1 VLGTLHHLYFSG
13 TTTAVIALGASFSVL
28 EVVPLALIG
37 LEAYSTWKRQHSA
50 PWMARYRW
58 PIMFFVAVSFW
69 NLVGAGMF
77 GFLVNTPIALYY
89 MQGLNLT
96 ALHGHT
102 ALFGVYGMLGMGLM
116 LFCLR
121 GIKPQAM
128 WREGLLRGSFWSLN
142 IGLSLMGVLTLL
154 PLGLLQLRAVLD
166 HGYWFA
172 RSAEFMDRP
181 LIHMLVWMRMPGDI
195 LFAIGALLIAVFVA
209 SLWLAQKPQAR
220 TKVLARALPEGAP
233 PARAEAVAETV

>member
-1 VLGTLHHLYFSG
+1 
-13 TTTAVIALGASFSVL
+13 
-28 EVVPLALIG
+28 
-37 LEAYSTWKRQHSA
+37 
-50 PWMARYRW
+50 
-58 PIMFFVAVSFW
+58 
-69 NLVGAGMF
+69 
-77 GFLVNTPIALYY
+77 
-89 MQGLNLT
+89 
-96 ALHGHT
+96 
-102 ALFGVYGMLGMGLM
+102 
-116 LFCLR
+116 
-121 GIKPQAM
+121 M